1 MPRRRRRWAREPT
14 GREAWPCW
22 AWRFTICAVLPGPAL
37 RPFVRTILGGGQ
49 VEVTAGNGGSRE
61 AVLHPRA
68 QSPPRGQA
76 LSSVVGGPPGAPPAA
91 SQPRVSGLAE
101 CPLGAFRPQGTKQSP
116 ATLMELKVF
125 EGTQRRKRPGWVAE
139 GPRRGG
145 RRVSLRDG
153 HSWSFWSICGLW
165 QKRKKVKGPMRSLC
179 VLIRVSSVFSQK
191 QKQRPGFLLLT
202 ARWTLP
208 SWLNVTR
215 AGSGSRG
222 PWGALG
228 FRRGHS
234 GGQIALSG
242 GTTCL
247 GSGSEKPLGAENAGT
262 EVCRRAFGGT
272 GCLLGLG
279 RGGGPRE
286 LRLGSTPAA
295 CVSQFDVGLGGAR
308 SPHVWVPPLWA
319 KPRDS

>member
-1 MPRRRRRWAREPT
+1 MGRR
-14 GREAWPCW
+14 
-22 AWRFTICAVLPGPAL
+22 
-37 RPFVRTILGGGQ
+37 
-49 VEVTAGNGGSRE
+49 
-61 AVLHPRA
+61 
-68 QSPPRGQA
+68 
-76 LSSVVGGPPGAPPAA
+76 
-91 SQPRVSGLAE
+91 
-101 CPLGAFRPQGTKQSP
+101 
-116 ATLMELKVF
+116 
-125 EGTQRRKRPGWVAE
+125 GTQERRAAGLTQGWAFLEFLEHPWVVAE
-139 GPRRGG
+139 KEE
-145 RRVSLRDG
+145 SE
-153 HSWSFWSICGLW
+153 GLHEE
-165 QKRKKVKGPMRSLC
+165 S

-191 QKQRPGFLLLT
+191 QKQRLGLLLLT

-208 SWLNVTR
+208 SSLNVTT
-215 AGSGSRG
+215 AGSGLRG

-234 GGQIALSG
+234 GGQIAPSG

-247 GSGSEKPLGAENAGT
+247 GSGSEKPLGAENAGM

-279 RGGGPRE
+279 RDGDARE
-286 LRLGSTPAA
+286 LRLASTPAA